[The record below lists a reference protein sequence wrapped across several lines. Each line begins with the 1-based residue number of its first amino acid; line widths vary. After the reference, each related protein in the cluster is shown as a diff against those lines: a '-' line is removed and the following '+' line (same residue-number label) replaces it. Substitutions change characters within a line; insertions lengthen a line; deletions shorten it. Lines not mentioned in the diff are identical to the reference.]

1 MIKTDMGKN
10 MMIMKNRVA
19 KNSIWII
26 SCKVVQSLLSLIVA
40 MLVARFL
47 GPSNYGVLNY
57 AASIVAFFIPIM
69 QLGLNSILVQEIVN
83 QPEKEGEILG
93 TALALSQLSAFLCII
108 GIFLFSA
115 YANAGETQTIIVCF
129 LYSILL
135 VFHSIDMIQYWFQAK
150 LLSKYVS
157 LSMLGAYMLVSI
169 YKIILLATG
178 KSVYWFAVSNAIDYA
193 IIALV
198 LIIIYKRLGSQ
209 KFSFSLDRAKKL
221 FSKSKFYIVSN
232 MMITIFAQTDR
243 IMLKFMNGNEAVGY
257 YSAAVACAGM
267 TGFVFSAIIDSARPV
282 IFESKKNGS
291 ISFDKNVSRL
301 YSIIIYF
308 ALMQSV
314 IIALFSPIIIGILY
328 GSQYSESISALR
340 IIVWY
345 TTFSY
350 LGSVRNIWILAE
362 GKHKILWVLNLS
374 GALTNIILNL
384 IFIPVWGIN
393 GAAFASLL
401 TQIFTNVILGFIMK
415 PIRYN
420 NRLML
425 SGLNPRHLIEIFKGQ
440 LRDTTK

>member
-1 MIKTDMGKN
+1 

-420 NRLML
+420 NKLML
-425 SGLNPRHLIEIFKGQ
+425 SGLNPGHLIEIFKGQ
-440 LRDTTK
+440 LKDATK